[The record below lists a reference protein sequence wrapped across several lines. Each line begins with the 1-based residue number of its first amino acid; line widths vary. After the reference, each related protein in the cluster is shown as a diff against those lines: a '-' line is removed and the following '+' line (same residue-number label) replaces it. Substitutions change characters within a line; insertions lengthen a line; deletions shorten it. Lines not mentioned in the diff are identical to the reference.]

1 MKVVSGEVTIKKYA
15 SESIA
20 DDMQN
25 TMTSTL
31 VRKLRGEVKKLTEK
45 LDSEREMRKEKELEL
60 KQYQMLSEQISSG

>member
-1 MKVVSGEVTIKKYA
+1 
-15 SESIA
+15 
-20 DDMQN
+20 MQN